1 MPYDITA
8 ASPSSVASGYCG
20 CWLAIGAG
28 WTTCTPIHTV
38 RPRDNTPQKNTLLPQ
53 LFMIKREITMSGFM
67 ASKNDNLLQ
76 SAAEVDRKMNAAA
89 KLTGSSGWQTS
100 REFS

>member
-1 MPYDITA
+1 
-8 ASPSSVASGYCG
+8 
-20 CWLAIGAG
+20 
-28 WTTCTPIHTV
+28 
-38 RPRDNTPQKNTLLPQ
+38 
-53 LFMIKREITMSGFM
+53 MSDFM